1 MAQGTV
7 KGKVLDRATNEPLEF
22 INVAVTK
29 RGDTKILTGAITDA
43 TGSFQILDIPVGE
56 YTLTAS
62 FLGYKELK
70 RQFAITSSNMNRT
83 LTGLYMTEDSHALE
97 EVTVTGQRSEMKLE
111 VDRKSFNVDQQI

>member
-1 MAQGTV
+1 MASVGAMAQGTV

-62 FLGYKELK
+62 F
-70 RQFAITSSNMNRT
+70 
-83 LTGLYMTEDSHALE
+83 
-97 EVTVTGQRSEMKLE
+97 
-111 VDRKSFNVDQQI
+111 